1 VILVARRFKRFF
13 PKRRWKFPGVIR
25 EVAGLAPVP
34 FAQRE

>member
-1 VILVARRFKRFF
+1 VILVPRRFKRFF
-13 PKRRWKFPGVIR
+13 PKRRREFLDVIR